1 MIKKI
6 PVKLLEPGMYVSD
19 FNAGWLHHPFA
30 FNSMMIATE
39 AEVARVVAA
48 GIREL
53 YIDTERGRD
62 VGDGVP
68 TAAEAERQ
76 AASEVQQLASSSCTP
91 VTPPASEARVSLAE
105 EMNRAR
111 LAFTE
116 AVKIIRNLME
126 DVRLGRQIELATT
139 KPSVE
144 KIVASVMRNSNA
156 MMTMRRLKNLDDYTF
171 LHSVSVCTMLVSFAK
186 VRDMDLSAIHDV
198 ALGGLI
204 HDIGKMRVAQAILNK
219 PKRLNEEEF
228 RHIKSHVVLGSD
240 LVRQLPGIP
249 PLALEPLEQHHE
261 RFDGSGYPRGLKGEQ
276 ISEVGRMS
284 AIVDVY
290 DAITS
295 DRTYRKAMS
304 PAAAVQKLFEWS
316 QHHFDP
322 AMTKVFLKSVG
333 IYPIG
338 TLVRL
343 ESGRLGVVIEQCDTH
358 LLTPVVRVMYDG
370 KRQHYIV
377 PEDVDLAK
385 PVGSGGADSI
395 VGFESAAKMG
405 IDVARFLQ

>member
-6 PVKLLEPGMYVSD
+6 PVRSLEPGMYVSD
-19 FNAGWLHHPFA
+19 FNAGWLHHPFT
-30 FNSMMIATE
+30 FNSMMISTE
-39 AEVARVVAA
+39 AEVTKVVAA

-53 YIDTERGRD
+53 YIDTARGRD

-68 TAAEAERQ
+68 TASEAQRETAQAVEKMAEA
-76 AASEVQQLASSSCTP
+76 APTPLAP
-91 VTPPASEARVSLAE
+91 EPRVSLAE
-105 EMNRAR
+105 EMSRAR
-111 LAFTE
+111 QAFGE
-116 AVKIIRNLME
+116 AVRIIRGLMD
-126 DVRLGRQIELATT
+126 DVRLGRQVEIASTRPT
-139 KPSVE
+139 VE

-156 MMTMRRLKNLDDYTF
+156 MMTMRRLKSLDDYTF
-171 LHSVSVCTMLVSFAK
+171 LHSVSVCTMLVTFAK
-186 VRDMDLSAIHDV
+186 VIEMELNVIHDL

-204 HDIGKMRVAQAILNK
+204 HDIGKMRVAQAVLNK
-219 PKRLNEEEF
+219 PARLTDDEF
-228 RHIKSHVVLGSD
+228 RHMKSHVVLGSD

-249 PLALEPLEQHHE
+249 ALALAPLELHHE
-261 RFDGSGYPRGLKGEQ
+261 RFDGSGYPKGLKGEQ
-276 ISEVGRMS
+276 ISTVGRMA

-295 DRTYRKAMS
+295 NRAYRKAIS

-316 QHHFDP
+316 KDHFDP
-322 AMTKVFLKSVG
+322 EMTKVFLKSVG

-343 ESGRLGVVIEQCDTH
+343 ESGRLGVVVEQSESH

-370 KRQHYIV
+370 RRQHYIS
-377 PEDVDLAK
+377 PEDVDLSRSMGA
-385 PVGSGGADSI
+385 GGADHI
-395 VGFESAAKMG
+395 VGYEQAEKLG

>member
-6 PVKLLEPGMYVSD
+6 PVNLLEPGMYVSD

-30 FNSMMIATE
+30 FNSMMIASE
-39 AEVARVVAA
+39 DDVARVLAA

-53 YIDTERGRD
+53 FIDTDRGRD

-68 TAAEAERQ
+68 TAQEA
-76 AASEVQQLASSSCTP
+76 AAQTGQQVEQMAMTARPLAP
-91 VTPPASEARVSLAE
+91 EPRISLAE

-111 LAFTE
+111 LAFGE

-126 DVRLGRQIELATT
+126 DARLGRQVEVATA
-139 KPSVE
+139 KPSIE
-144 KIVASVMRNSNA
+144 KIVASVMRNSSA
-156 MMTMRRLKNLDDYTF
+156 MMTMRRLKSLDDYTF
-171 LHSVSVCTMLVSFAK
+171 LHSVGVCTMLASFAK
-186 VRDMDLSAIHDV
+186 VVDMEINSIHDV
-198 ALGGLI
+198 VLGGLI
-204 HDIGKMRVAQAILNK
+204 HDIGKMRVAQAVLNK
-219 PKRLNEEEF
+219 PARLNVEEL

-240 LVRQLPGIP
+240 LMHQLPGIP
-249 PLALEPLEQHHE
+249 ALAMQPLELHHE
-261 RFDGSGYPRGLKGEQ
+261 RYDGSGYPKGLKGDE
-276 ISEVGRMS
+276 IPAVGRMA

-295 DRTYRKAMS
+295 NRVYRKGIS
-304 PAAAVQKLFEWS
+304 PALAVQKLFEWS

-322 AMTKVFLKSVG
+322 EMTKVFLKSVG

-343 ESGRLGVVIEQCDTH
+343 ESGRLGVVVEQSETH

-370 KRQHYIV
+370 RRQHYIA
-377 PEDVDLAK
+377 PEDVDLAR
-385 PVGSGGADSI
+385 PVGSGGGDRI
-395 VGFESAAKMG
+395 VSFESADKMG
-405 IDVARFLQ
+405 IDISRFLQ